1 VLLVVD
7 DDDAVCRVT
16 ARIPSKPAIGCS
28 PAARPRSFSLR
39 KPPTISDIPACL
51 RYRDDKD
58 AKDVRKR
65 ELTCGFRYVT
75 LAIRVRRGL
84 NGNGMTSQA
93 RLIARSRVVLC
104 HLSLAVSMLGCHSTP
119 STQSPGSR
127 REAQDGR
134 LISRA
139 LPSATF
145 RIDPA
150 LRYLGVDSF
159 ALKGIAHVE
168 RYFFAET
175 SGGVVRRLL
184 AFQFE
189 DILPGVDEIYRWQ
202 IRSPRLIGGET
213 YHSTAFVF
221 SVPSQVLA
229 EPDAEIARAVAFLG
243 RQGLRLEDEQL
254 VARFAR
260 VIGDDRRHEFI
271 IFYNEPLAATGHALA
286 EVRAADEDLKPEF
299 VGLRTA
305 ITARALESFTVR
317 GPS

>member
-1 VLLVVD
+1 VLLPLRDPRDQGQERPQWEWHDITGKTYCTVTRCALPPEPRCLGARMPFD
-7 DDDAVCRVT
+7 PQYPAPWLT
-16 ARIPSKPAIGCS
+16 ARS
-28 PAARPRSFSLR
+28 P
-39 KPPTISDIPACL
+39 
-51 RYRDDKD
+51 
-58 AKDVRKR
+58 
-65 ELTCGFRYVT
+65 
-75 LAIRVRRGL
+75 
-84 NGNGMTSQA
+84 
-93 RLIARSRVVLC
+93 
-104 HLSLAVSMLGCHSTP
+104 
-119 STQSPGSR
+119 R
-127 REAQDGR
+127 REVDFASAAERHFQDC
-134 LISRA
+134 
-139 LPSATF
+139 
-145 RIDPA
+145 PA

-202 IRSPRLIGGET
+202 LRSPRLIGGET
-213 YHSTAFVF
+213 YHSAFVF

-229 EPDAEIARAVAFLG
+229 EPNAEIARTVAFLG

>member
-1 VLLVVD
+1 
-7 DDDAVCRVT
+7 
-16 ARIPSKPAIGCS
+16 
-28 PAARPRSFSLR
+28 
-39 KPPTISDIPACL
+39 
-51 RYRDDKD
+51 
-58 AKDVRKR
+58 
-65 ELTCGFRYVT
+65 
-75 LAIRVRRGL
+75 
-84 NGNGMTSQA
+84 
-93 RLIARSRVVLC
+93 
-104 HLSLAVSMLGCHSTP
+104 
-119 STQSPGSR
+119 
-127 REAQDGR
+127 

-229 EPDAEIARAVAFLG
+229 EPDAEIARTVAFLG

-305 ITARALESFTVR
+305 ITAHALESFTVR